1 MNYIGFVLAH
11 STMQSSAA
19 CSICNKHD
27 HSATRC
33 PELREPLK
41 EGFYTGGGVSR
52 GGGGDD
58 EDDRVQL
65 SVVISLP
72 VQLSVIV
79 H

>member
-1 MNYIGFVLAH
+1 MSYVGIVLSH

-27 HSATRC
+27 HSENRC
-33 PELREPLK
+33 PELRAPLK

-52 GGGGDD
+52 GSGGDD
-58 EDDRVQL
+58 EDDRVRLIVLNPIQL
-65 SVVISLP
+65 AP
-72 VQLSVIV
+72 IV